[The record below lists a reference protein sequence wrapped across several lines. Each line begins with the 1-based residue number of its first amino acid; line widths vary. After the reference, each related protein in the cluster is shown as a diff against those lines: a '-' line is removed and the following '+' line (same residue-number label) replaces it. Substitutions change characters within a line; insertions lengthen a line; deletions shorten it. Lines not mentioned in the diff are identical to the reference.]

1 MNSCALRIRMHLC
14 QMEHIRCGV
23 PIARIS
29 PLAFANVARL
39 AFGIAHRH
47 GKCIIFQSMRAAVN
61 KLNRRRD
68 SRRKLDKKTTDEP
81 GWLQC
86 QARPENRD
94 AANMA
99 WQHCRMSGKRAAPH
113 RQSSTISSAQLSS
126 AQHSGA
132 AAFKCK
138 CKWP

>member
-1 MNSCALRIRMHLC
+1 MNSCALRILMHLC

-68 SRRKLDKKTTDEP
+68 SRRKLDKKQQTSLVGYSAKP
-81 GWLQC
+81 GRKVVMQPTWHGSTVGC
-86 QARPENRD
+86 QGSAPLHT
-94 AANMA
+94 A
-99 WQHCRMSGKRAAPH
+99 RAA
-113 RQSSTISSAQLSS
+113 QSAQLSS